1 MESLLADP
9 NRDQNLRERVA
20 LLEQTVIHYQ
30 RDRGELRQAI
40 DELTMEI
47 RQQFEGRD
55 GRPGIVMRIDRLEQ
69 IEVRRAKVV
78 WLTFST
84 ALAALAT
91 AMWEHL
97 FGARH

>member
-1 MESLLADP
+1 LADP
-9 NRDQNLRERVA
+9 NRDQSLRERIA
-20 LLEQTVIHYQ
+20 LLEQSVIHQ
-30 RDRGELRQAI
+30 QQERSELRQAI

-47 RQQFEGRD
+47 RQQFEGHD

-69 IEVRRAKVV
+69 IEVRRSKVV

-91 AMWEHL
+91 ALWEHV
-97 FGARH
+97 FGTKP